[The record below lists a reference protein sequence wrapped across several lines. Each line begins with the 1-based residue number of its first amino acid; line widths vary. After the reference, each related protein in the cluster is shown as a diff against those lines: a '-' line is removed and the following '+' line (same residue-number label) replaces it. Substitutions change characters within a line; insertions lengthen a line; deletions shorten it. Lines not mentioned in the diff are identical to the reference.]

1 MAAWTAAACSP
12 ACSRSRE
19 GGGDLGRLHRRRPG
33 LLLQFYDTLTLKL
46 GQGAGLGSTLVFF
59 FTFYTILTNI
69 MLVLV
74 YLSDLTAAR
83 WLDWWRT
90 PATRAMM
97 AGAIAL
103 VGIFNHLLLADL
115 QDLTGLSA
123 LCDTLLHYVTP
134 AWFVLWW
141 LIFQPKG
148 MLRLADI
155 PMMLL
160 PTAIWLVWAMARGSM
175 IGEYPYPILDAG
187 KLGYGAVAINCLFVL
202 IGLVVIY
209 LIVVAL
215 DRVLAGRL
223 PRAA

>member
-1 MAAWTAAACSP
+1 VRQAATWIGFLLGAAA
-12 ACSRSRE
+12 
-19 GGGDLGRLHRRRPG
+19 

-46 GQGAGLGSTLVFF
+46 GQGAGLPYTLIFF

-74 YLSDLTAAR
+74 YLSDLTQAR
-83 WLDWWRT
+83 WLDWWRS
-90 PATRAMM
+90 PVTRGMM

-123 LCDTLLHYVTP
+123 FCDTLLHYIAP
-134 AWFVLWW
+134 AYFVLWW

-148 MLRLADI
+148 MLRFADI
-155 PMMLL
+155 PIMLL
-160 PTAIWLVWAMARGSM
+160 PTLIWLIWAMLRGAV
-175 IGEYPYPILDAG
+175 IGEYPYPILNAA
-187 KLGYGAVAINCLFVL
+187 KLGYGAVALNCVFVF
-202 IGLVVIY
+202 IGLLVLYV
-209 LIVVAL
+209 IVVAL
-215 DRVLAGRL
+215 DRALAGRL